1 MKDDEH
7 QHVERGCLL
16 QDVEEYEC
24 EIVEGDEYVNPN
36 KMRIDQLGATDLAVG
51 HEFSNILF
59 YN

>member
-7 QHVERGCLL
+7 EHVEWRCLL

-36 KMRIDQLGATDLAVG
+36 KMRID
-51 HEFSNILF
+51 
-59 YN
+59 

>member
-7 QHVERGCLL
+7 EHVERGCLL

-36 KMRIDQLGATDLAVG
+36 KMRID
-51 HEFSNILF
+51 
-59 YN
+59 